1 MRIIFCGTGD
11 IGAPTLK
18 ALLDSEKHEVCA
30 VVTQPDKPA
39 GRDMKP
45 RASAIKLLA
54 LERGIPVQQPVRL
67 RSEESVAA
75 LRAWKPEVLVVVAYG
90 QLLSPEVLRIPTVA
104 CLNLHASLLPRH
116 RGASPIQ
123 AAILAGD
130 ADTGMTV
137 MYMDEGLDTGD
148 ILLEERFAI
157 EPTET
162 AGELHDRLA
171 CVAAP
176 ALFRALDLLESGKA
190 PRIPQDAVLATHA
203 PKMKKTDGWL
213 DWRQPAA
220 KLALRVRAMSPW
232 PGAYARW
239 GGHMIKIH
247 EAVACEVGG
256 PAGEILESGTEG
268 LLVAAGTGSLRLIT
282 LQLEGRKRLN
292 AGELLRGFPMPVG
305 TSFDLSFPP
314 AA

>member
-1 MRIIFCGTGD
+1 MRIVFCGTGD
-11 IGAPTLK
+11 IGTPALR
-18 ALLDSEKHEVCA
+18 ALLDLKKYEVCA
-30 VVTQPDKPA
+30 VITQPDKPA

-54 LERGIPVQQPVRL
+54 LERGVPVLQPVRL

-75 LRAWKPEVLVVVAYG
+75 LRAWDPDVVVVVAYG
-90 QLLSPEVLRIPTVA
+90 QLLSPEVLAIPKLA

-130 ADTGMTV
+130 ADTGITV

-157 EPTET
+157 LQTET
-162 AGELHDRLA
+162 AGELHNRLA
-171 CVAAP
+171 SVAAP
-176 ALFRALDLLESGKA
+176 TLLRALALLESGNA
-190 PRIPQDAVLATHA
+190 PRIPQDPVLTTHA
-203 PKMKKTDGWL
+203 SKMKKTDGWL
-213 DWRQPAA
+213 DWQQPAA

-239 GGHMIKIH
+239 GGHLLKIH
-247 EAVACEVGG
+247 EATASEASGA
-256 PAGEILESGTEG
+256 AGEILESGNDG
-268 LLVAAGTGSLRLIT
+268 LFVAAGTGSLRLIT
-282 LQLEGRKRLN
+282 VQLEGRKRLN
-292 AGELLRGFPMPVG
+292 AGELLRGFPMPAG

-314 AA
+314 AV

>member
-1 MRIIFCGTGD
+1 MRIVFCGTGD
-11 IGAPTLK
+11 IGTPALR
-18 ALLDSEKHEVCA
+18 ALLDSKKHEVCA
-30 VVTQPDKPA
+30 VITQPDKPA

-54 LERGIPVQQPVRL
+54 LERGIPVLQPVRL

-75 LRAWKPEVLVVVAYG
+75 LRAWDSDVVVVVAYG
-90 QLLSPEVLRIPTVA
+90 QLLSPEVLAIPKLA

-130 ADTGMTV
+130 ADTGITV

-157 EPTET
+157 LQTET

-171 CVAAP
+171 SVAAP
-176 ALFRALDLLESGKA
+176 TLFRALALLESGNA
-190 PRIPQDAVLATHA
+190 PRIPQDPVLATHA
-203 PKMKKTDGWL
+203 SKMKKTDGWL
-213 DWRQPAA
+213 DWQQPAA

-239 GGHMIKIH
+239 GGHLLKIH
-247 EAVACEVGG
+247 EATASEASGSV
-256 PAGEILESGTEG
+256 GEILESGNDG

-282 LQLEGRKRLN
+282 VQLEGRKRLN
-292 AGELLRGFPMPVG
+292 AGELLRGFPMPAG

-314 AA
+314 AV